1 MGSELFAN
9 PAFGFWL
16 SIYAISIS
24 VLILWLVYYFAV
36 KKRAVRRITWD
47 LHTQYIDISEFSNRN
62 IPLRVS
68 YKGTEPRW
76 LWATYVSL
84 RNSGRQDITS
94 ADTPDKQH
102 VIIGQKDCRYI
113 GFNRLISA
121 KAKVTLSPLFTDN
134 DVYCKVEF
142 DKLGP
147 GDEILLSLLF
157 VADEKQRIE
166 VDGSF
171 FGSGSMLVNGYL
183 TRMQSWRSL
192 WWLLLLM
199 VGTGIIGGIVLLR
212 QAIYSGQ
219 IILYHFQTLLVM
231 YMLGLIAAALF
242 LRPIRFWQ
250 QIPERFQD
258 QSETGSLV
266 HPLWRTLRFILGL
279 SNEP

>member
-1 MGSELFAN
+1 MGSEFFAN

-16 SIYAISIS
+16 TVYAISIS
-24 VLILWLVYYFAV
+24 VLILWLVFFFASQ
-36 KKRAVRRITWD
+36 KRAVRRITWD

-102 VIIGQKDCRYI
+102 IIIGQKNCRYI
-113 GFNRLISA
+113 GFNRLISV

-157 VADEKQRIE
+157 IADEKQRIE
-166 VDGSF
+166 VDGSL
-171 FGSGSMLVNGYL
+171 FGSGSMLVNGYA
-183 TRMQSWRSL
+183 TRMQAWRSL
-192 WWLLLLM
+192 WWLLILM
-199 VGTGIIGGIVLLR
+199 IATGVIGGIVLLR

-219 IILYHFQTLLVM
+219 IVLYHFQTLLVM

-258 QSETGSLV
+258 QSEAGSLV

-279 SNEP
+279 SREP